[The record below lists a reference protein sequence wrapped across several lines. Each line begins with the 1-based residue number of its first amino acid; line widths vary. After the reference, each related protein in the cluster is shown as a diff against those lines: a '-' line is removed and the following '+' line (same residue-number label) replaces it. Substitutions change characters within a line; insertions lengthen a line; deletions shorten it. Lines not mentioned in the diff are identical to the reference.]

1 MYVVESEVQTTE
13 LGKVAGAGAGQGNSA
28 FTYDY
33 TTADWVEDN

>member
-1 MYVVESEVQTTE
+1 MYVVETEVQTTE
-13 LGKVAGAGAGQGNSA
+13 LGKVAGAGQGNSA